1 VVKQLLIDQQPTF
14 RSWGPTEVTE
24 ALVSGRYPIA
34 LGVRPKALNPIRAQ
48 GRGDHVQY
56 LDLPDADFVAAT
68 SMLYF
73 DRAPHP
79 AAAKLFAN
87 WILTREVQT
96 ALAST
101 LATNSA
107 RTDVEPFEPDGIGTA
122 GRTYYEPER
131 EANYQHTA
139 ATQSFIRD
147 LLRSRN

>member
-1 VVKQLLIDQQPTF
+1 LVDQQPTF
-14 RSWGPTEVTE
+14 RSGGPTEVTE

-34 LGVRPKALNPIRAQ
+34 LGVRPKALNPMRAQ

-68 SMLYF
+68 AMLYF

-79 AAAKLFAN
+79 AAATLFAN

-96 ALAST
+96 TLVSS

-107 RTDVEPFEPDGIGTA
+107 RTDVDAFEPDGIGTP
-122 GRTYYEPER
+122 GWTYYEQER

-139 ATQSFIRD
+139 ATQRFISD
-147 LLRSRN
+147 LRRTRN